1 MIKGTFPIEKFKQ
14 IETPFYY
21 YDLEVLRNTLN
32 TINREAGKYENFVV
46 HYAIKPM
53 PILKY

>member
-1 MIKGTFPIEKFKQ
+1 MVSNFTIPMIKGTFPIEKFKQ

-32 TINREAGKYENFVV
+32 TINREAGK
-46 HYAIKPM
+46 
-53 PILKY
+53 